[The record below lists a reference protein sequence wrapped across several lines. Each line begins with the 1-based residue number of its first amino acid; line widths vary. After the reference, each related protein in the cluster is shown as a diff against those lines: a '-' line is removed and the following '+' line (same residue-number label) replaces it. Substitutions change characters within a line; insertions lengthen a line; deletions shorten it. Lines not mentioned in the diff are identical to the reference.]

1 MKQTVQNSTWYT
13 MAFVTPFKANREL
26 SGDAK

>member
-1 MKQTVQNSTWYT
+1 MEQTVQNPTCYT

-26 SGDAK
+26 PGDAK